1 MARVK
6 KRPRTGHTRP
16 LGEPLYKAELARIHA
31 VKRCPPAL
39 TPPRPPRRPRA
50 TRESREC
57 WENTADR
64 HWVTGVGWK
73 PGPKPAAGAS
83 RRRRAPAPTRGHEA
97 TEKKKFA
104 VGRVVAEAAEPHSA
118 LEVVAVE
125 DGLYTLRYRTDDAW
139 RGHEITRVADVLVPF
154 GASLPKR
161 AKPTTTYRED

>member
-1 MARVK
+1 MRVK
-6 KRPRTGHTRP
+6 KRPREGHTRP
-16 LGEPLYKAELARIHA
+16 LGEPPYKAQLARVHM
-31 VKRCPPAL
+31 VQRCPEAV

-83 RRRRAPAPTRGHEA
+83 RRRRAPAPTRGHEE
-97 TEKKKFA
+97 TRPKFA

-125 DGLYTLRYRTDDAW
+125 DGLYTLRYKTHDAW
-139 RGHEITRVADVLVPF
+139 RGHEITRGAADLVPF
-154 GASLPKR
+154 GFLPKR
-161 AKPTTTYRED
+161 AKQNMNYREA